1 MTPLSKLIALAEGV
15 QRADP
20 NAYLELQFACD
31 AQTVLALCKV
41 VEAFRDYEKLSETSD
56 VAAMLRYAD
65 AVAALA
71 PFKEET

>member
-41 VEAFRDYEKLSETSD
+41 VEAFRDYENETND

>member
-1 MTPLSKLIALAEGV
+1 MTQLSKLIALAEGV

-41 VEAFRDYEKLSETSD
+41 VEAFRDYENEAND